1 MLKKR
6 VGFKEDYNVFQ
17 GQETK
22 NYTAGDKSLDCSDGI
37 LNSYGDNCDKLSTI
51 KKLDKNANLISS
63 SSNPSSDISSIY
75 SPVHNTYDN
84 KTVTLTSPNSLVF
97 SKIENVVEKMQD
109 EATGLPVKTVKNLLT
124 KIPSVFTGADLIQW
138 MMKNLIVE
146 DSSEALH
153 LAHLLSCYGYIFPID
168 DHALT
173 IKNDGTYYRFQ
184 TPFYWPSNI
193 TEPENT
199 DYAVYL
205 CKRTMQNK
213 ARLELVDYEA
223 ENLARLQKLFSRKW
237 EFIYLQ
243 AEAQAKVDKKRDKL
257 ERKVLDSQ
265 ERAFWDVYRPV
276 PGSVNIMEA
285 DIKKSCRVKQHGV
298 KNIANLKKYKSV
310 EELKDEIQIN
320 QRKLNRGLAKISK
333 ISEFFMNYC
342 EQYAEHDPFLTP
354 PEPSNPWIS
363 DNIEYWENYGPSVNI
378 RDLPFRRIKKWT
390 FSLKELVK
398 DNAGREQFMKFLE
411 KEYSGENLKFYED
424 WKKLKTAPAKQV
436 AEIVQTIYDNYFSTS
451 ATFSLNIDCKSE
463 NLTRENMKNPSRN
476 TFDEAA
482 EHIYQL
488 MKSDS
493 YNRFIRS
500 DLFKDILASSKKKV
514 VTQPSKSI
522 LPKISSL
529 NKSGNNITSLA

>member
-37 LNSYGDNCDKLSTI
+37 LNSYGDNCDKLSTSYSPNHTNNNNYCDTPLSV

-124 KIPSVFTGADLIQW
+124 KIPSVFT
-138 MMKNLIVE
+138 
-146 DSSEALH
+146 
-153 LAHLLSCYGYIFPID
+153 
-168 DHALT
+168 
-173 IKNDGTYYRFQ
+173 
-184 TPFYWPSNI
+184 
-193 TEPENT
+193 
-199 DYAVYL
+199 AVYL